1 MDKSIILNILH
12 FYGIDGYKEITEI
25 DSSKD
30 EKDIRL
36 NIIIDKKYVL
46 RMNTNKL
53 EEDYI
58 DSIDRLSLR
67 YIETKIIT
75 PRIIKRMDG
84 KYITKYSK
92 YYCYISEYLDYPLLS
107 DEINY
112 DSIHKEVLSSIGK
125 FAKKYSNY
133 DLVKWN
139 SMWSIIDLSPLDNEM
154 DEKEENIILLTNKL
168 ESIGLME
175 LKEDILKYNSYLRE
189 RIKEVYKELPRCVI
203 QGDLNPSNILV
214 FQDHFYGLIDF
225 NLSGTE
231 VNINAFCNETNEQ
244 LEEEDFIHLDAKEY
258 YKKWTL
264 KQEEALN
271 IILKEYE
278 LNTLE
283 KNTIY
288 YYRKI
293 CQISM
298 YPNVM
303 AYIYY
308 LDKDLNKAI
317 ELLNLIIEKL

>member
-1 MDKSIILNILH
+1 
-12 FYGIDGYKEITEI
+12 
-25 DSSKD
+25 
-30 EKDIRL
+30 
-36 NIIIDKKYVL
+36 
-46 RMNTNKL
+46 
-53 EEDYI
+53 
-58 DSIDRLSLR
+58 
-67 YIETKIIT
+67 
-75 PRIIKRMDG
+75 
-84 KYITKYSK
+84 
-92 YYCYISEYLDYPLLS
+92 
-107 DEINY
+107 
-112 DSIHKEVLSSIGK
+112 
-125 FAKKYSNY
+125 
-133 DLVKWN
+133 
-139 SMWSIIDLSPLDNEM
+139 
-154 DEKEENIILLTNKL
+154 
-168 ESIGLME
+168 
-175 LKEDILKYNSYLRE
+175 LRE

-203 QGDLNPSNILV
+203 QGDLNQSNILV

-244 LEEEDFIHLDAKEY
+244 LEEDFIHLDTNEY

-264 KQEEALN
+264 NQEEALD

-293 CQISM
+293 CQLSM